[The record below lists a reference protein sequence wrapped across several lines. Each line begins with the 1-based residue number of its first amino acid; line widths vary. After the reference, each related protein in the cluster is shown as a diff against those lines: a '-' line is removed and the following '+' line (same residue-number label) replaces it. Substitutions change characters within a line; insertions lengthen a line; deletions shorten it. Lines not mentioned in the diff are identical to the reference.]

1 MYIFYPEAKTD
12 FHKNKVKIKSY
23 KNLKVNENGKKSNS
37 LTYPLLGQKLHQTNA
52 SQYSNERQELV

>member
-37 LTYPLLGQKLHQTNA
+37 LALTLSWDRNYIKLTLHSIPTKDKN
-52 SQYSNERQELV
+52 